1 MDKSF
6 WQGRP
11 VLVTGAT
18 GLLGGWMV
26 RGLRAQ
32 GAQVVALVRD
42 SVPGSMFSRDGTLN
56 DIPTVHG
63 GLTDMGLV
71 RRTFAEYGIK
81 TVMHLAAQT
90 LVGVAKAD
98 PIGTLEANIQG
109 TWTILDAARQ
119 MKGVQVLVAS
129 SDKAYG
135 EAVSLPYTE
144 DQPLRG
150 KYPYDVS
157 KSCVDLL
164 AGMYAHT
171 YKLPVGIVRCGN
183 LYGGGDL
190 NFSRLIPGM
199 IRATV
204 MEEAFLIRSDGKFVR
219 DYLYAEDAVDAYM
232 TFAEKMAQD
241 ESLYGEAFNF
251 SLEVRYTVLDLVKI
265 VQDLVGGSKVAPVV
279 QNIASD
285 EIREQYMTSDK
296 ARKLLGWTPRCGM
309 DQGLRRTIDW
319 YRAHLAREMETR
331 PAHV

>member
-1 MDKSF
+1 M
-6 WQGRP
+6 
-11 VLVTGAT
+11 TGAT

-32 GAQVVALVRD
+32 GANVVALVRD
-42 SVPGSMFSRDGTLN
+42 GVPGSMLARDGLITQ
-56 DIPTVHG
+56 IPSVFG
-63 GLTDMGLV
+63 SLTDMGLM
-71 RRTFAEYGIK
+71 RRTIAEYGIK
-81 TVMHLAAQT
+81 TVIHLAAQT

-98 PIGTLEANIQG
+98 PVGTLEANVQG
-109 TWTILDAARQ
+109 TWTVLDAARQ

-150 KYPYDVS
+150 KYPYDAS
-157 KSCVDLL
+157 KSCVDLI

-171 YKLPVGIVRCGN
+171 YKMPVGIVRCGN

-199 IRATV
+199 VRASLF
-204 MEEAFLIRSDGKFVR
+204 EEPFLVRSDGKFVR

-232 TFAEKMAQD
+232 TFAERLAED

-251 SLEVRYTVLDLVKI
+251 SLEVRYTVLELAAI
-265 VQDLVGGSKVAPVV
+265 VQDMVGGPKIEPTVL
-279 QNIASD
+279 NIASD
-285 EIREQYMTSDK
+285 EIREQYMTSEK
-296 ARKLLGWTPRCGM
+296 ARRLLGWEPRCGL
-309 DQGLRRTIDW
+309 DEGLRRTIDW
-319 YRAHLAREMETR
+319 YRGYLAPELEVRLG
-331 PAHV
+331 AAA